1 VNSADKECINNMP
14 VKVLENLP
22 AKKILEREGVF
33 IITAERAEHQD
44 IRPLKILILNL
55 MPEKTEAEV
64 QLLRLLANSPLQ
76 MEVELLQASTHITK
90 NTAAEYLDQF
100 YTTFD
105 EVKNQKFDGMI
116 ITGAPVELMPFEE
129 VDYWQELSAI
139 LEWSKTNVFSVLH
152 ICWGALAG
160 LYYHYGV
167 EKYALDNK
175 MSGVF
180 MHKTLI
186 KEHPLLR
193 GFDDVFYAPHSRN
206 SDVKRENIEKVAELE
221 LLAYSDE
228 AGVYLVAS
236 KNKRQVF
243 VFGHGEYD
251 RETLYNEYSRD
262 IRNGLNP
269 KIPKHYF
276 PADDSSR
283 SPSANWRSHGNM
295 LFANWLNYFIYQE
308 TPYDLNEIC

>member
-1 VNSADKECINNMP
+1 MP

-22 AKKILEREGVF
+22 AKKILESEGVF
-33 IITAERAEHQD
+33 IITTERAEHQD

-55 MPEKTEAEV
+55 MPEKTETEV

-76 MEVELLQASTHITK
+76 MEVELLQAATHITK

-105 EVKNQKFDGMI
+105 EVRNQKFDGMI

-129 VDYWQELSAI
+129 VDYWQELSTI
-139 LEWSKTNVFSVLH
+139 LEWSKKNVFSVLH

-167 EKYALDNK
+167 EKYALHNK

-180 MHKTLI
+180 KHKTLI

-206 SDVKRENIEKVAELE
+206 SDVKRENIEEVAELE

-251 RETLYNEYSRD
+251 RETLANEYSRD
-262 IRNGLNP
+262 IKNGLNP
-269 KIPKHYF
+269 EIPKHYF
-276 PADDSSR
+276 PSDNPGK
-283 SPSANWRSHGNM
+283 SPDTNWRSHGNM

-308 TPYDLNEIC
+308 TPYDLDEIC